1 MRRYL
6 WWMALLVCG
15 LSAQAA
21 DTLRVG
27 HQVLTVGDSA
37 VHAMEL
43 LGTPDFK
50 EPMEDGYGAYRGE
63 RWQYRADQNR
73 ITTVTIVNG
82 KVSAIE
88 DRSR

>member
-6 WWMALLVCG
+6 WIALLVCS

-27 HQVLTVGDSA
+27 NQVLTVGDSA
-37 VHAMEL
+37 VRAMEL
-43 LGTPDFK
+43 LGKPDFK
-50 EPMEDGYGAYRGE
+50 EPVEDGYGAYRGE
-63 RWQYRADQNR
+63 RWQYQADQGR
-73 ITTVTIVNG
+73 TTIVTIVNG
-82 KVSAIE
+82 KVSGIE